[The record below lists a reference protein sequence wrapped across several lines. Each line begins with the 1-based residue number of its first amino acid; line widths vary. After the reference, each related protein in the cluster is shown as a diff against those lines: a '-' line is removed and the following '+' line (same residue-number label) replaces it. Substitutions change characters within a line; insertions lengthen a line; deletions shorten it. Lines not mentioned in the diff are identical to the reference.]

1 MEGEKRD
8 SWIAMRDLDCAVL
21 VSRLCVICLRD
32 LVTKQQRKESS
43 ITETSLAPGPIVK
56 PYSCPVSKHFHRQRE
71 KNPLFGNS
79 IIQLF

>member
-21 VSRLCVICLRD
+21 VSLLCVICLRD

-43 ITETSLAPGPIVK
+43 ITETSLAAGPIVK
-56 PYSCPVSKHFHRQRE
+56 PYSCPVSKHLKRIHY
-71 KNPLFGNS
+71 LGTV
-79 IIQLF
+79 